1 MPITEGLIDAGS
13 PKSDAGLDAGNA
25 MHAAVAL
32 VEADLWVAVP
42 LDVDPFAS
50 WTDEPVSCSPIAGY
64 YPELD
69 SLEVDT
75 TRCNFVTLAQPL
87 RVALPPGAEL
97 EVEVIH
103 FDLAAA
109 EPSEARLALSIASQG
124 IASQPDAGA
133 ADSVDPVWERTVAI
147 PGPANRIVD
156 RFTLERGASPG
167 DRILFH
173 LQNHGQNTWRL
184 VRVVWLP

>member
-1 MPITEGLIDAGS
+1 MVL
-13 PKSDAGLDAGNA
+13 
-25 MHAAVAL
+25 AAVAL
-32 VEADLWVAVP
+32 VDAELWVAIP
-42 LDVDPFAS
+42 LDTDPFAS
-50 WTDEPVSCSPIAGY
+50 WTDAPISCSPIAGY

-69 SLEVDT
+69 SLEIDT

-87 RVALPPGAEL
+87 RFALPPGAEL

-109 EPSEARLALSIASQG
+109 EPGDARLALSVASH
-124 IASQPDAGA
+124 SDAGTFGSEA
-133 ADSVDPVWERTVAI
+133 PVWERIIAI
-147 PGPANRIVD
+147 PSPANRIVD
-156 RFTLERGASPG
+156 RFTLERGASIG

-184 VRVVWLP
+184 VRVAWVP